1 MSRSAAWLRVAAA
14 AGIAASLAQNAWVL
28 ESVVATRYNIL
39 TSYVSDLGAKTEP
52 RWWFWTAADEIAG
65 VLTVVF
71 ALAVIPLYRELER
84 RAWWAVLGAAAFLL
98 SGVGTIAD
106 GVLRLPCPESL
117 SAACEARIEAGEVGW
132 VYTAHQVE
140 STFTAVVSAI
150 AVVFLAWGLLG
161 DRRWRGAGRWMWYL
175 MPPFAALSIL
185 TGIDAAIDS
194 GWPGLWD
201 RLLQVSTALSMLPPM
216 VVLWRLAPAYAAEAE
231 ASADSS
237 VGGNR
242 SSTQAASSGRRRYG
256 SPPTST

>member
-1 MSRSAAWLRVAAA
+1 MTRSVPWLRAAA
-14 AGIAASLAQNAWVL
+14 VAGIVASLAQNAWLL
-28 ESVVATRYNIL
+28 ESVVATRYDIL

-52 RWWFWTAADEIAG
+52 RWWFWTTADEIAG

-71 ALAVIPLYRELER
+71 AVAVVPLFRELER
-84 RAWWAVLGAAAFLL
+84 RARWAVLGAVAFLL
-98 SGVGTIAD
+98 SGIGTVAD
-106 GVLRLPCPESL
+106 GLLRLPCPESL
-117 SAACEARIEAGEVGW
+117 SAACEARIAAGDAGW

-140 STFTAVVSAI
+140 STFTAVVSAL
-150 AVVFLAWGLLG
+150 AVVSLAWGLLG
-161 DRRWRGAGRWMWYL
+161 DRRWHGAGRWMWYL
-175 MPPFAALSIL
+175 MPPFAALNVL
-185 TGIDAAIDS
+185 AGIDAAADI

-201 RLLQVSTALSMLPPM
+201 RLLQLSTGLSMLPPM
-216 VVLWRLAPAYAAEAE
+216 LLLWRLAPSYAAEA